1 MGGFAKEGDLSQ
13 GIDGPATPLTYKNQA
28 VKTFV
33 QGKRIALVGDQY
45 EPHTKFSTTITH
57 TAAEREIID
66 GSSKTFFEGKKVARY
81 GDPVADGDKVGGT
94 GFNTFIE

>member
-1 MGGFAKEGDLSQ
+1 MVGFAKEGDLSQ

-33 QGKRIALVGDQY
+33 QGMRIALVGDQY
-45 EPHTKFSTTITH
+45 QSHQVGLSTHI
-57 TAAEREIID
+57 ASQREIID

-81 GDPVADGDKVGGT
+81 GDPIADGDKVGGD

>member
-45 EPHTKFSTTITH
+45 QPHTKFFSRITH
-57 TAAEREIID
+57 TGAEREIIT
-66 GSSKTFFEGKKVARY
+66 GSSKTFFEGKRVARY
-81 GDPVADGDKVGGT
+81 GDQIADGDLVGGD

>member
-45 EPHTKFSTTITH
+45 QPHQVGLVTH
-57 TAAEREIID
+57 SAAQREIIN

-81 GDPVADGDKVGGT
+81 GDPVADGDKVGGD

>member
-28 VKTFV
+28 IKTFV
-33 QGKRIALVGDQY
+33 QGKKIALVGDQY
-45 EPHTKFSTTITH
+45 EPHQVGLVTH
-57 TAAEREIID
+57 SAAQREIID

-81 GDPVADGDKVGGT
+81 GDPVADGDKVGGE

>member
-1 MGGFAKEGDLSQ
+1 MTGFAKEGDLSQ
-13 GIDGPATPLTYKNQA
+13 GIDGPATLLTFKNQA

-45 EPHTKFSTTITH
+45 QPHTIDRTIH
-57 TAAEREIID
+57 TGAQREIIT
-66 GSSKTFFEGKKVARY
+66 GSVKTFFEGRAVARY
-81 GDPVADGDKVGGT
+81 GDQIADGDLVGGN